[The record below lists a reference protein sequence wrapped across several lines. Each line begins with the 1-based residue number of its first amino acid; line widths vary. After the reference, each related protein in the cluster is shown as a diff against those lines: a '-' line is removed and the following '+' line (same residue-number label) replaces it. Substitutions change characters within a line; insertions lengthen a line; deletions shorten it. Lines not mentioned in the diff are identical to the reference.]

1 MEENFEINCEMPFG
15 DGQVYIVGFDT
26 MGEGVRFYNCCVCH
40 NNSDLND
47 EIYRVISEMELEASK
62 EISLEEQ
69 IVIAELKETPPLNYR
84 EYVLEKKYK

>member
-1 MEENFEINCEMPFG
+1 
-15 DGQVYIVGFDT
+15 
-26 MGEGVRFYNCCVCH
+26 
-40 NNSDLND
+40 
-47 EIYRVISEMELEASK
+47 MELEASK